1 MLQDN
6 IILQKVITH
15 VSQPSIGT
23 YTASEECMDLGT
35 DFTDFLK
42 KQIEKMTESDDA
54 AKIDLSRS
62 WMKEEFDP
70 DHFEECTAKFGEEL
84 YDICCDSVKI
94 PDADLVFLT
103 FTSEGTDY
111 FGMLKMDYKPFYGHQ
126 KGSTEVVTKQVM
138 TNTCKEAFIVNID
151 TLKGV
156 LQQKKYE
163 MLSGEKI
170 FYLSEMFL
178 NITTGLSPKKSF
190 GSKMQAILKATKEK
204 KLEDQLNIRLQ
215 LWNMYQDDG
224 KFSIPTVSD
233 QIFGDDTS
241 EKTIFDDLMEKKDL
255 SYESF
260 EIKKE
265 ATVKKLEY
273 QTIILDEIEIKVP
286 ISEIL
291 KVKEKYLPDGN
302 QMVVDFEDRKLK

>member
-6 IILQKVITH
+6 IILKKVIVH
-15 VSQPSIGT
+15 VAQPSIGK
-23 YTASEECMDLGT
+23 YNASEECIDLGT
-35 DFTDFLK
+35 DFTEFLK

-54 AKIDLSRS
+54 VKIDLNHAAITINL
-62 WMKEEFDP
+62 DN
-70 DHFEECTAKFGEEL
+70 FEKNTAKLGEEL

-126 KGSTEVVTKQVM
+126 KGSTEVVTKQV
-138 TNTCKEAFIVNID
+138 ID
-151 TLKGV
+151 TLTGV

-178 NITTGLSPKKSF
+178 KITTGLSSKKSF
-190 GSKMQAILKATKEK
+190 GYMMQAILKATKEK

-241 EKTIFDDLMEKKDL
+241 GKTIFDDLMEKKDL
-255 SYESF
+255 SY

>member
-6 IILQKVITH
+6 IILKKVIVH
-15 VSQPSIGT
+15 VSQPSIGK
-23 YTASEECMDLGT
+23 YKASEECIDLGT
-35 DFTDFLK
+35 DFTEFLK

-54 AKIDLSRS
+54 VKIDLNHAAITINL
-62 WMKEEFDP
+62 DN
-70 DHFEECTAKFGEEL
+70 FEKNTAKLGEEL

-178 NITTGLSPKKSF
+178 KITTGLSPKKSF
-190 GSKMQAILKATKEK
+190 GYMMQAILKATKEK

-224 KFSIPTVSD
+224 KFGIPTVSD
-233 QIFGDDTS
+233 QIFRDDTS
-241 EKTIFDDLMEKKDL
+241 GKTIFDDLMEKKDL

-302 QMVVDFEDRKLK
+302 QMVVDFEDRKLKS

>member
-6 IILQKVITH
+6 IILKKVIVH
-15 VSQPSIGT
+15 VAQPSIGK
-23 YTASEECMDLGT
+23 YNASEECIDLGT
-35 DFTDFLK
+35 DFTEFLK
-42 KQIEKMTESDDA
+42 KQIEKMTESDDVV
-54 AKIDLSRS
+54 KIDLNHAAITINL
-62 WMKEEFDP
+62 DN
-70 DHFEECTAKFGEEL
+70 FEKNTAKLGEEL

-178 NITTGLSPKKSF
+178 KITTGLSPKKKFWIYDAGNLKSNKRKKIRRSVKHSF
-190 GSKMQAILKATKEK
+190 T
-204 KLEDQLNIRLQ
+204 
-215 LWNMYQDDG
+215 
-224 KFSIPTVSD
+224 T
-233 QIFGDDTS
+233 
-241 EKTIFDDLMEKKDL
+241 
-255 SYESF
+255 
-260 EIKKE
+260 
-265 ATVKKLEY
+265 LEY
-273 QTIILDEIEIKVP
+273 V
-286 ISEIL
+286 S
-291 KVKEKYLPDGN
+291 G
-302 QMVVDFEDRKLK
+302 